1 MLTIK
6 LLTANSTKPD
16 LSNELDPRVCKQ
28 SNKNILFHIIYNIT
42 HDNPT

>member
-6 LLTANSTKPD
+6 LLTANITNPD
-16 LSNELDPRVCKQ
+16 LSNELDPRVCNQ
-28 SNKNILFHIIYNIT
+28 SNKNILFYIMYYIT